1 MKHIRIKIKTLVI
14 LSVAL
19 ILTVIYADSIFWLG
33 ISAYNKVA
41 PDEYEVNLMNM
52 SADSAENENMRL
64 DQLLSDH
71 NYNIYDLVWIED
83 GATFQGTRI
92 RGIDSRKVYQQFL
105 EFSEEEDLFSENI
118 EYVLN
123 VALVQWFGGESEKA
137 ISIIES
143 IEPAELE
150 GDAYDQYQ
158 IIQAGIGLTYH
169 DLDKVKNSLE
179 KIKGEDYQKLAQKIK
194 EFIASFY
201 DGVLEYEDVEI
212 GQKAMDDNRYIS
224 YFSEMISLTDTW
236 NSEYREKR
244 NKENQS
250 NSSRTLYGFV
260 TRGGEPLEGVFLYE
274 DIRNGMSSREGF
286 DREVF
291 VTDEEGRYQIKGLNP
306 ETKHIGLAIPWHLIH
321 DQQWKNNNK
330 VEMETEKVDFDMKDG
345 VKFTSLSVEDGQLF
359 YEISDVAKSPDRK
372 YVLKIRSTDPDY
384 DINGSS
390 IDWEIKSSDMIGTI
404 PLDEIKKRSSFSFS
418 YGSSEE
424 ELEIKRFLEP
434 LYLTDEY
441 YFEVRP
447 IDEDRSNFSWNGLFS
462 DALAFSLHVEGRDEM
477 SQGDA
482 LLSEGQVEEAMKWYD
497 TDGSAHSLKVLAALY
512 TRGYIPNEENSAA
525 WELGGVDHFK
535 AAVYLERLI
544 ETDGETKDRLN
555 QLARQ
560 YKKSFQYEKEGKVL
574 LKLRDLAEPGD
585 SRNTYL
591 EMNIANNMIMRG
603 QYMEGTNHY
612 FEVGEPEIDGDRYFA
627 YFILGMRTELL
638 PDEYSK
644 ELLEIEEI
652 KDYETFNQMIAEGK
666 YIDAWEWMD
675 GMPQSDIKTFYTL
688 LMLDRMNL
696 DGVSFDDLK
705 TEFGLEQKDRFI
717 DFYVEETM
725 KMENERL
732 SKVLRLLKEDHNW
745 FWRDMPDQREPMPLE
760 RDPVTDKNSND

>member
-14 LSVAL
+14 LTVAL

-41 PDEYEVNLMNM
+41 PDGHEVNLMNI
-52 SADSAENENMRL
+52 SADSPENENRRL
-64 DQLLSDH
+64 EQILTNH

-83 GATFQGTRI
+83 GATFQGTHI
-92 RGIDSRKVYQQFL
+92 RGIDSRKVYEQFL
-105 EFSEEEDLFSENI
+105 EFSEEEDLLSENI
-118 EYVLN
+118 DYVLN

-150 GDAYDQYQ
+150 GDAHDEYQ

-179 KIKGEDYQKLAQKIK
+179 KIKGDDYWKLAQKIK
-194 EFIASFY
+194 EFISSFY
-201 DGVLEYEDVEI
+201 GGGLEYEDVEI
-212 GQKAMDDNRYIS
+212 GQKTIDGNRYIG
-224 YFSEMISLTDTW
+224 YYSEMISLTDLW

-244 NKENQS
+244 NEENKS
-250 NSSRTLYGFV
+250 NSTRILYGYV
-260 TRGGEPLEGVFLYE
+260 TRGGKALEGVFLYE
-274 DIRNGMSSREGF
+274 DISSGMSSREGF

-291 VTDEEGRYQIKGLNP
+291 VTDAEGRYQIKELNP
-306 ETKHIGLAIPWHLIH
+306 ETRHIGMAIPWHLIH
-321 DQQWKNNNK
+321 DQQLKKNNK
-330 VEMETEKVDFDMKDG
+330 VEEETETVDFDLKDG
-345 VKFTSLSVEDGQLF
+345 VRFTSLSIEDGQLL
-359 YEISDVAKSPDRK
+359 YEISDEAGNENRS
-372 YVLKIRSTDPDY
+372 YFMKIRSTNPAY
-384 DINGSS
+384 DINGSE

-404 PLDEIKKRSSFSFS
+404 PLDEIAKRSSFSFS

-424 ELEIKRFLEP
+424 ELDIKRFLEP

-477 SQGDA
+477 SKGDA
-482 LLSEGQVEEAMKWYD
+482 LLSEGKVEQAMKWYD

-512 TRGYIPNEENSAA
+512 TRGYIINEENSAA
-525 WELGGVDHFK
+525 WELGGADHFK
-535 AAVYLERLI
+535 AAEYLERLI
-544 ETDGETKDRLN
+544 EKDGSTNDRLN

-560 YKKSFQYEKEGKVL
+560 YKKSFQYEKEGEVL
-574 LKLRDLAEPGD
+574 LKLRDAAEPGD
-585 SRNTYL
+585 SGNAYL

-603 QYMEGTNHY
+603 RYIDGTDRY
-612 FEVGEPEIDGDRYFA
+612 FEVGDPEIDGDRYFA

-652 KDYETFNQMIAEGK
+652 KDYETFNQMIAEGD
-666 YIDAWEWMD
+666 YIDAWEWMHK
-675 GMPQSDIKTFYTL
+675 MPEGDIKTFYTL

-696 DGVSFDDLK
+696 DGISFKDMKVEL
-705 TEFGLEQKDRFI
+705 GLEENDRFI

-732 SKVLRLLKEDHNW
+732 SNVLRLLKEDYNW
-745 FWRDMPDQREPMPLE
+745 FWRDMSDESESM
-760 RDPVTDKNSND
+760 RDRNVND